1 MCGCKVGSWEIMQYV
16 TSWKCSG
23 WVVGCGIGCGYV
35 FELFWLCVSVI
46 TGSVSFSSLPT
57 RVSFCFLHSFS
68 ERITHSVL
76 SQSTA
81 NFDSLSAER
90 EWGRIYIPSFHCTV
104 SWNTD
109 VRCMR
114 IHKALEGHDDFFAG
128 TGSVGDVGELAVQN
142 NWGDLNNLM
151 SPGHH
156 VRVAGGEIKGKRGD
170 WRQTVR
176 PTGNSCFR

>member
-1 MCGCKVGSWEIMQYV
+1 MCGCKVGSWEVMQYV

-35 FELFWLCVSVI
+35 FELFWLCMSVI
-46 TGSVSFSSLPT
+46 TGSVSFSS
-57 RVSFCFLHSFS
+57 
-68 ERITHSVL
+68 SVL

-142 NWGDLNNLM
+142 NWGDL
-151 SPGHH
+151 
-156 VRVAGGEIKGKRGD
+156 K
-170 WRQTVR
+170 
-176 PTGNSCFR
+176 